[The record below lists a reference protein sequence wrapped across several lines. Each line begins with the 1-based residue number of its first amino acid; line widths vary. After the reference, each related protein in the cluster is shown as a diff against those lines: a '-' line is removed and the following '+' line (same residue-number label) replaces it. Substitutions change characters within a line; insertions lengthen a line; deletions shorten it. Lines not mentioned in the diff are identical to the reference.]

1 MEGGHGVIPV
11 KNMMKK
17 IITMIM
23 LVVLLLSTEMVF
35 ASDKDNAHWWKDAY
49 SFFKGSGN
57 DNYNDNYTAIDTIQN
72 MIAFV
77 GNMVFFIATT
87 ALGVKYIW
95 GSVESKASVKDSL
108 ATLVVAAVF
117 FYGWSTIRNIFI
129 GNNGLFLI
137 QEGFTNTAQSI
148 YSTIL
153 YICNFLAVGGIIYVG
168 IRYMLSGAEG
178 KAQLK
183 AQSIPL
189 VLGIIMVYATLTFL
203 TFIVNA
209 LML

>member
-23 LVVLLLSTEMVF
+23 LVVILLSTEMVF
-35 ASDKDNAHWWKDAY
+35 ASNIDNAHWWNDAY
-49 SFFKGSGN
+49 NFFNGSGN
-57 DNYNDNYTAIDTIQN
+57 DNYNFTAIDTIQN

-137 QEGFTNTAQSI
+137 QNGFTNTAQSI